1 MFHRLSG
8 EGIMERFFTGIPKSW
23 LLAELLSAKEG
34 QIMQKAWQ
42 MSFVGNDLFD
52 RNFTLISFAKTAGKA
67 RAQMA
72 RYLDCDMKAAITF
85 INRVRRAPDFDLI
98 MPHLDPEI
106 RTLSENELDI
116 LIHAYGLF
124 SDSPGYR
131 NRYVASDKDPILQ
144 SLVAKRWLNFTT
156 SPVAVNGLYWLT
168 DDAKECLL
176 TLLPQS
182 KLAIASNLFR
192 RAWRQSIVALTDS
205 EIFAREIFSLE
216 DVNVNPRISEFLHQ
230 HQVYIYSGEYS
241 AYWRMGSCG
250 YTEDIDQAGVY
261 GFSDALKAS
270 GRCGEEKRIQYRICS
285 HLPVV
290 TSGVAA

>member
-131 NRYVASDKDPILQ
+131 NRYV
-144 SLVAKRWLNFTT
+144 
-156 SPVAVNGLYWLT
+156 
-168 DDAKECLL
+168 ECLL

-216 DVNVNPRISEFLHQ
+216 EVNVNPRISDFLHQ